1 MKTIQ
6 ELISKTESVLS
17 SADREAPRLVVAC
30 AENDAVMEAVSKARE
45 FGLKKII
52 LVGSQEKIEKIA
64 RGQKIDLHQ
73 FEVIHEADKVRSA
86 AKAVS
91 LIKDD
96 KADMIMKGFVESA
109 VFLKAVLN
117 KDMGIN
123 LGSIISHVSVI
134 ESPHY
139 HKLMLLS
146 DGAIII
152 APDINDKKAII
163 KNAVNLARN
172 IGIETPKA
180 ALLAAIEMVNPEKM
194 PCTVDA
200 AVLTQMNRRG
210 EFPGCVIDGPLAFD
224 NVVSAHSIKVK
235 KINSPVAG
243 DADILIVPSIETG
256 NILYKALMY
265 MGGAKSAGLVVG
277 TRVPVILTSRADSPE
292 TKFASIALGILS
304 WYNGAC

>member
-6 ELISKTESVLS
+6 ELISKAESVLS
-17 SADREAPRLVVAC
+17 LTDREAPRLVVVC
-30 AENDAVMEAVSKARE
+30 AEDDAVMEAVSKARNL
-45 FGLKKII
+45 GLRKSI
-52 LVGSQEKIEKIA
+52 LVGDQEKIEKIA
-64 RGQKIDLHQ
+64 RGQNIDLHQ
-73 FEVIHEADKVRSA
+73 FEVIHEADKVQAA

-91 LIKDD
+91 LVKDNE
-96 KADMIMKGFVESA
+96 ADMIMKGLVESA
-109 VFLKAVLN
+109 VFLKAVLK

-123 LGSIISHVSVI
+123 LGNIISHVSVI
-134 ESPHY
+134 ESPRY

-152 APDINDKKAII
+152 APNINDKKAII
-163 KNAVNLARN
+163 KNAVDLAHSM
-172 IGIETPKA
+172 GIETPKT

-200 AVLTQMNRRG
+200 AVLTLMNRRG

-224 NVVSAHSIKVK
+224 NVVSENSIKVK
-235 KINSPVAG
+235 KIDSPVAG

-265 MGGAKSAGLVVG
+265 MGSAKSAGLVVG

-304 WYNGAC
+304 WCNCAC